1 MKTKNNCIK
10 RIFLPIAFFL
20 MCASSFAQS
29 TMGTDFL
36 VTFLPNFDGTTN
48 ELSLIIAAQRP
59 CSGTITNPQTNWTQ
73 SFNASAGTTTVV
85 NIPKIQA
92 TNNDSSDAILNTGL
106 HVVATDSISLYA
118 SNFAEYTFD
127 VTDVLPTESLG
138 TDYVIQTYPAGF
150 KGSKSLTS
158 IMDGIEHDRSE
169 FSIVASEDNTQ
180 ITILLTANSLNG
192 HYANTPF
199 NVTLNAG
206 QCYQVLS
213 ADNADLSGSRIT
225 VNDDKKIAVF
235 AGNLCADVPSAS
247 YCCCDHIVE
256 QMMPTNC
263 WGQHFVVTN
272 SMMRSNDVIRITAL
286 NDNCQIMKNGS
297 LIATINTSQT
307 YQFEITSTEPSAYL
321 ETSEP
326 AMVFLY
332 FTGDEYGGQTGDPSM
347 VILSPIEQRISNVT
361 FSTFNSGSSQY
372 HYVNVIT
379 DTENVWGMQIDGTSI
394 ASQFQPVDGNSDY
407 SYARVQVD
415 HGSHTISNVE
425 GGFVAHVYGVGIDES
440 YAYSVGSMVKNL
452 TSQLLINGNY
462 ASNYPNGYT
471 LCDEREVTLS
481 LNLNYIPSQV
491 IWDLGDGTTST
502 ECPVTH
508 IYELGDYPVSCDVY
522 KIDDEGQEVFVTTL
536 TSSIHVHES
545 FETYLSEEVCDQYV
559 WYGQTYHES
568 GEYTHMLSTIHG
580 CDSLLIL
587 DLTILTNQLLIDGEP
602 STYYPN
608 GYTICEEGDVEL
620 SLNLNYEPT
629 QVFWD
634 LGDGTTANETPLTHF
649 YYYGDYPVS
658 CDIYK
663 IGLDGEEYLVT
674 TLSTII
680 RVHEKYET
688 QLTAESC
695 DQYVWYGHTYYDS
708 GQYTHMLNTV
718 HGCDSLL
725 ILDLNILNS
734 YHWNRMEIA
743 CDSFPWEH
751 VPGGFLFETGNYT
764 YHGTCANGCD
774 SIINLD
780 LTIIKSPEIHIHGLT
795 QVAISSDLWPGIYSY
810 CLADSTG
817 LQQCDITWTCSNSDW
832 IVLPSNNKYWFN
844 IIVNTLGSATLT
856 AYADC
861 SEGCNAIA
869 SIHVNASFIDVDEIG
884 DIPISMYPNPA
895 SDKLIIQGE
904 QLKRIIIYDC
914 YGQKLSEVETDAVD
928 EITIDTRNLAN
939 GLYITDI
946 ETTKGKT
953 IKRLFISK

>member
-1 MKTKNNCIK
+1 M
-10 RIFLPIAFFL
+10 
-20 MCASSFAQS
+20 
-29 TMGTDFL
+29 
-36 VTFLPNFDGTTN
+36 
-48 ELSLIIAAQRP
+48 
-59 CSGTITNPQTNWTQ
+59 
-73 SFNASAGTTTVV
+73 
-85 NIPKIQA
+85 
-92 TNNDSSDAILNTGL
+92 
-106 HVVATDSISLYA
+106 
-118 SNFAEYTFD
+118 
-127 VTDVLPTESLG
+127 
-138 TDYVIQTYPAGF
+138 
-150 KGSKSLTS
+150 
-158 IMDGIEHDRSE
+158 
-169 FSIVASEDNTQ
+169 
-180 ITILLTANSLNG
+180 
-192 HYANTPF
+192 
-199 NVTLNAG
+199 
-206 QCYQVLS
+206 
-213 ADNADLSGSRIT
+213 
-225 VNDDKKIAVF
+225 
-235 AGNLCADVPSAS
+235 
-247 YCCCDHIVE
+247 
-256 QMMPTNC
+256 
-263 WGQHFVVTN
+263 
-272 SMMRSNDVIRITAL
+272 
-286 NDNCQIMKNGS
+286 
-297 LIATINTSQT
+297 
-307 YQFEITSTEPSAYL
+307 
-321 ETSEP
+321 
-326 AMVFLY
+326 
-332 FTGDEYGGQTGDPSM
+332 
-347 VILSPIEQRISNVT
+347 
-361 FSTFNSGSSQY
+361 
-372 HYVNVIT
+372 
-379 DTENVWGMQIDGTSI
+379 
-394 ASQFQPVDGNSDY
+394 
-407 SYARVQVD
+407 
-415 HGSHTISNVE
+415 
-425 GGFVAHVYGVGIDES
+425 
-440 YAYSVGSMVKNL
+440 
-452 TSQLLINGNY
+452 
-462 ASNYPNGYT
+462 
-471 LCDEREVTLS
+471 
-481 LNLNYIPSQV
+481 
-491 IWDLGDGTTST
+491 
-502 ECPVTH
+502 
-508 IYELGDYPVSCDVY
+508 
-522 KIDDEGQEVFVTTL
+522 
-536 TSSIHVHES
+536 
-545 FETYLSEEVCDQYV
+545 
-559 WYGQTYHES
+559 
-568 GEYTHMLSTIHG
+568 
-580 CDSLLIL
+580 
-587 DLTILTNQLLIDGEP
+587 
-602 STYYPN
+602 
-608 GYTICEEGDVEL
+608 

-914 YGQKLSEVETDAVD
+914 YGQAK
-928 EITIDTRNLAN
+928 
-939 GLYITDI
+939 
-946 ETTKGKT
+946 
-953 IKRLFISK
+953 